1 MELTQSE
8 FALDPGVAELDHPA
22 PSAILFLRLGRS
34 HRLAKGDPGRGFFR
48 AQQTAAAMLIA
59 RTASRF
65 QRAVLAVL
73 SAGFIA
79 VEEVARL
86 VRVSSF
92 VAQRL
97 VSRTCA
103 GSCSGS

>member
-79 VEEVARL
+79 VEDVARL

-97 VSRTCA
+97 VSRTCS